1 MTSKITAMRVVVVLD
16 NVITLEKFKESLPTQ
31 YKYFVCQ
38 MATEKQLRQT
48 LKEYGDDYFFSRLR
62 GSNGYMVDGYAGI
75 AIGVYIVDD
84 IQYSIWGPGSGHT
97 DVKDL
102 VANKGLIDEAIRNA
116 RDQDIPEP
124 YNDVEVNE
132 MEISRKYQNVDGID
146 VETGPDGVTVYCGRE
161 LGPTV
166 FRFKGELNDGI
177 CGPSEGPNCP
187 ACIITQG
194 VYCIPKLVYL

>member
-75 AIGVYIVDD
+75 AIGV
-84 IQYSIWGPGSGHT
+84 
-97 DVKDL
+97 
-102 VANKGLIDEAIRNA
+102 
-116 RDQDIPEP
+116 
-124 YNDVEVNE
+124 
-132 MEISRKYQNVDGID
+132 IS
-146 VETGPDGVTVYCGRE
+146 
-161 LGPTV
+161 
-166 FRFKGELNDGI
+166 
-177 CGPSEGPNCP
+177 
-187 ACIITQG
+187 
-194 VYCIPKLVYL
+194 